1 MIQLKGVTKKF
12 GALTAVDDVSY
23 TIRRGEYFALL
34 GPNGAG
40 KTTIVRMI
48 LGFSAP
54 TCGMVT
60 LEGMPAANPA
70 AHQGIGYLAENHR
83 IPPFLSGR
91 AYLRRHAALVGL
103 SGKSAQIEV
112 DRILELINMAG
123 NADKKSA
130 TYSKGMVQRIGF
142 GAALL
147 GKPKLLILDEP
158 VAGLDPIGIRKTRSI
173 LENLR
178 QESLT
183 LILNSH
189 LLSEVE
195 KTCDSVAIMD
205 QGRIL
210 VKDAIYNIVK
220 ENESLED
227 VFIRYTERNGREIT
241 GKGT

>member
-12 GALTAVDDVSY
+12 GALTAVDNVSY
-23 TIRRGEYFALL
+23 TIGKGEYFALL

-54 TCGMVT
+54 TDGTITV
-60 LEGMPAANPA
+60 EGVPAADPA
-70 AHQGIGYLAENHR
+70 VHRQIGYLAEKHR
-83 IPPFLSGR
+83 IPPYLSGR
-91 AYLRRHAALVGL
+91 AYLKRHADLIGL
-103 SGKSAQIEV
+103 SGKSGRKEV
-112 DRILELINMAG
+112 DRILELVNMTGSA
-123 NADKKSA
+123 NKKSA
-130 TYSKGMVQRIGF
+130 AYSKGMTQRIGF

-147 GKPKLLILDEP
+147 GKPKLMILDEP
-158 VAGLDPIGIRKTRSI
+158 VAGLDPIGIRKIRSI
-173 LENLR
+173 LESLR
-178 QESLT
+178 QEGLT

-205 QGRIL
+205 QGRII
-210 VKDAIYNIVK
+210 VKDAINNIVK

-227 VFIRYTERNGREIT
+227 VFIRHTDRSGRV
-241 GKGT
+241 